1 MKKKRISLR
10 LALPLG
16 LALLLILVLGLSF
29 QMSLNN
35 RKQLLY
41 NQAKLDILSNAAD
54 LARTAEQSWQT
65 GQSLVESNLAQI
77 AADPRVNQVFVLDN
91 KAVVLAAQHYAWRK
105 QPVQTVMPGFDLP
118 KAMLVINQRLPHFE
132 TNAEKTQ
139 LQVMQPFDLP
149 TPATQIGVQHRGL
162 IYIRMDI
169 SRSEHELL
177 GEILYSRLPEA
188 LGVLFAALVTGILL
202 HRLITQ
208 PLRTIVQAT
217 DKVAYGDLDVAVSEQ
232 GPVEIAAL
240 ANRFNSM
247 VASIQAAQER
257 LTASEQQL
265 SITLHSIGDAII
277 ATDTAARITLMN
289 PVAENLTGWPITEAL
304 GRPIQ
309 DIFII
314 ENALTGKRVDFPVRQ
329 VLQEGVVLGLANHTI
344 LLSRTGKAYHISDSA
359 APIRD
364 NTDAIKGMV
373 LVFQDMTESYRLREA
388 LAESEQHF
396 RTLTN
401 SGQALIWTANTTRQL
416 DYFNDPW
423 IRFTGLALSSDQH
436 FTWDQVLHPDDLS
449 AYLQAYN
456 EAFERQHPVTIE
468 HRLCGRDGDYR
479 WMLTQASP
487 RYDSHGDFIGLV
499 GHSLDIT
506 LSKQSEAELER
517 LAYHDALTGLP
528 NRILLVDRLN
538 QTLASTRRNKRFGAL
553 MFVDLDRFKQIN
565 DVYGHA
571 LGDSV
576 IKEVAHRLTGY
587 LRQEDTV
594 ARLGGDEFVVLLP
607 NLAGTLEDAGLAA
620 LNIAEKIR
628 QGLEQPMHLHDT
640 DYITSASIGI
650 TLFPKNQENADDL
663 MREADIAMYQAKEMG
678 RNTLAHFEAAMQ
690 DAVRE
695 RYTLEQEIQEALRKE
710 EFRIYV
716 QSQVDANRQ
725 VLGAEI
731 LLRWNH
737 PHKGFISPA
746 TFIPIAEES
755 GLIIPLGEW
764 VLRKTCELRARL
776 DKLGSPIRL
785 AVNVSP
791 RQFHESN
798 FVERIRDILQQTGAN
813 PALLTLEI
821 TENLLIDHASDIV
834 PRMMELTEQLGL
846 QFSIDDFGTGYSSLA
861 YLKRLPLT
869 ELKIDKSFV
878 QDIATD
884 PNDAALVE
892 AILAMAKL
900 LNFEIVAEGVEQ
912 EEQFSFLRER
922 DCQRFQGYYFHLP
935 IPAESWLDKLGS
947 TETETPQ

>member
-1 MKKKRISLR
+1 MNKKRMSLR
-10 LALPLG
+10 LALPLT
-16 LALLLILVLGLSF
+16 LALLLILILGLSF
-29 QMSLNN
+29 QISLKN
-35 RKQLLY
+35 RQQILY
-41 NQAKLDILSNAAD
+41 DQARLDILSNAAD
-54 LARTAEQSWQT
+54 LARTSEQAWQT
-65 GQSLVESNLAQI
+65 GQSLVETNLAQI
-77 AADPRVNQVFVLDN
+77 AADPRVNQVFVLDD
-91 KAVVLAAQHYAWRK
+91 KGVVLAAQHYAWRK
-105 QPVQTVMPGFDLP
+105 RPVHTVMPGFDL
-118 KAMLVINQRLPHFE
+118 ARALQVVNQRLPQFE
-132 TNAEKTQ
+132 ANQEKNL

-169 SRSEHELL
+169 SRAEHDLL
-177 GEILYSRLPEA
+177 GEILLSRLPEG
-188 LGVLFAALVTGILL
+188 LGVLLATIVTGILL

-217 DKVAYGDLDVAVSEQ
+217 DKVAYGNLDVTVAEQ
-232 GPVEIAAL
+232 GPDEIAAL

-247 VASIQAAQER
+247 VDSIRAAREK
-257 LTASEQQL
+257 LADSEQQL
-265 SITLHSIGDAII
+265 AITLHSIGDAII
-277 ATDTAARITLMN
+277 ATDTHARITLMN
-289 PVAENLTGWPITEAL
+289 PVAENLTGWPSDEAL
-304 GRPIQ
+304 GQPIQ
-309 DIFII
+309 TVFVIQ
-314 ENALTGKRVDFPVRQ
+314 NALTGSPIDFPVSQ

-344 LLSRTGKAYHISDSA
+344 LLSRTGQAYHISDSA

-364 NTDAIKGMV
+364 STDAIKGMV

-401 SGQALIWTANTTRQL
+401 SGQALIWTANTHRQL

-423 IRFTGLALSSDQH
+423 IRFTGLRLSPDQP
-436 FTWDQVLHPDDLS
+436 FTWEQVLHPDDLPGYQK
-449 AYLQAYN
+449 AFD
-456 EAFERQHPVTIE
+456 EAFDKREPFTIE
-468 HRLCGRDGDYR
+468 HRLGSQDGDYR

-576 IKEVAHRLTGY
+576 IKEVAQRLTSY
-587 LRQEDTV
+587 LREEDTV

-607 NLAGTLEDAGLAA
+607 NLAGTLEDAGFAA

-640 DYITSASIGI
+640 DYVTSASIGI
-650 TLFPKNQENADDL
+650 TLFPKHQEHADEL
-663 MREADIAMYQAKEMG
+663 MSEADIAMYQAKDMG

-690 DAVRE
+690 DAVRQ
-695 RYTLEQEIQEALRKE
+695 RYTLEQEIQEALRKQ

-746 TFIPIAEES
+746 TFIPVAEES

-764 VLRKTCELRARL
+764 VLRKTCELRAQL

-935 IPAESWLDKLGS
+935 IPAETWLDKLGP
-947 TETETPQ
+947 TEVETPK